1 MKISII
7 GSGSFGTALA
17 IMLANMDHIVCLW
30 SFSEN
35 ECAELIKHKENC
47 GFLPNFAIP
56 SNVSHTTDIKETANA
71 DIIVCALP
79 SFAIRKI
86 LGKLKPYVYSGQILL
101 NVSKGLEA
109 DNLMTLSG
117 VIADVLPHCDI
128 AVMSGPSHAEEVA
141 AKIPTTNVVAA
152 KSLKTA
158 HLIQDAFMNPFFRV
172 YTHDDMLGVEL
183 GGALKNVIALCAGIS
198 DGLGFG
204 DNTKAALMT
213 RGMYEI
219 TKLGTAM
226 GAKTETFSG
235 LTGIGDLIVTCTS
248 RHSRNRRA
256 GILIGQGKTAEQAK
270 AEIKMVIEGINTC
283 RAAKYLSDKMKV
295 EMPITQEAYAVL
307 FENKPARDATMRL
320 MQRNKK
326 HESEEGFL
334 GFKTSTTTPA
344 S

>member
-1 MKISII
+1 MNISII

-17 IMLANMDHIVCLW
+17 IMLANMGHRVCLW
-30 SFSEN
+30 SFSED
-35 ECAELIKHKENC
+35 ECASLIKRKENRA
-47 GFLPNFAIP
+47 FLPGFSIP
-56 SNVSHTTDIKETANA
+56 QNITHTTDIEECAST
-71 DIIVCALP
+71 DVIVCALP
-79 SFAIRKI
+79 SFAVRRV
-86 LGKLKPYVYSGQILL
+86 LCGLKPYVKNGQILL
-101 NVSKGLEA
+101 NVSKGLETET
-109 DNLMTLSG
+109 LMTLSG
-117 VIADVLPHCDI
+117 VISDVLPVCDI

-141 AKIPTTNVVAA
+141 AKIPTTNVVAS

-158 HLIQDAFMNPFFRV
+158 HFIQDAFMNPYFRV
-172 YTHDDMLGVEL
+172 YTHDDLPGVEL

-226 GAKTETFSG
+226 GAKAETFSG

-256 GILIGQGKTAEQAK
+256 GILIGQGKTVGQAK
-270 AEIKMVIEGINTC
+270 DEIKMVIEGINTC
-283 RAAKYLSDKMKV
+283 RAAKHLSDKMKV

-307 FENKPARDATMRL
+307 FENKPAREATMSL
-320 MQRNKK
+320 MQRDKK

-334 GFKTSTTTPA
+334 GA
-344 S
+344 